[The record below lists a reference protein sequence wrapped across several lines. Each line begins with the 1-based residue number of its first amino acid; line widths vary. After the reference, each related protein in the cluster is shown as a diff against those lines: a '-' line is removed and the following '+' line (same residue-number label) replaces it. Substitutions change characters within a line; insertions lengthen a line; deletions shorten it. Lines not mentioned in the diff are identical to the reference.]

1 MDLRARILDAAARV
15 FAETGY
21 RGATTRRIAQEAG
34 VNEVTL
40 FRQFGSKDEL
50 LREAVECAGHQAV
63 MMELPAEPRDPEAE
77 LTAWARSHHAHLCA
91 IRSFLR
97 TCLGES
103 EEHGDLSKVASQRPR
118 RVYSELRAYLER
130 LRLAGL
136 AAPDFDTAAAA
147 AMLMGAVFTD
157 AMTRDIMPDMHPYS
171 AEEAPDRY
179 VRLLMQTLGST
190 GASR

>member
-1 MDLRARILDAAARV
+1 MELRARILDAAARV

-21 RGATTRRIAQEAG
+21 RGATTRRIAHEAG

-50 LREAVECAGHQAV
+50 LREAVACAGHAV
-63 MMELPAEPRDPEAE
+63 AMLELPAEPRDPLAE
-77 LTAWARSHHAHLCA
+77 LTEWARSHHAHLCA

-97 TCLGES
+97 TCFAES
-103 EEHGDLSKVASQRPR
+103 EEHGNLSEMASKRPR
-118 RVYSELRAYLER
+118 RVFAELREYLER
-130 LRLAGL
+130 LRAAGL
-136 AAPDFDTAAAA
+136 AAPDFDTSAAA

-179 VRLLMQTLGST
+179 VRLFMHTLGS